1 MSRVQTTITEELADY
16 IRGVSVREPE
26 VLRRQ
31 REETS
36 GHPHASMQ
44 ISPEQGQFLS
54 FLVRLIGARKTIEV
68 GVFLGYSSIWV
79 AQALPADGRIV
90 ACDNSAKYTAVARR
104 YWRLAAVE
112 SKIDLRL
119 GRALDSLD
127 ALIAEGQ
134 AGAFD
139 FFFID
144 ADKTNYQNYFERALT
159 LLRPGGVIAA
169 DNVLWHGEVI
179 HPPRDNADGQAVAAF
194 NVKVRSDD
202 RIWLTLV
209 PIGDGLMLACKR

>member
-31 REETS
+31 RHETS
-36 GHPHASMQ
+36 GHPRASMQ
-44 ISPEQGQFLS
+44 ISPEQGQVLS
-54 FLVRLIGARKTIEV
+54 FLARLIGARKTIEV

-79 AQALPADGRIV
+79 AQALPSDGKIV
-90 ACDNSAKYTAVARR
+90 ACDISEEYTAIARR
-104 YWRLAAVE
+104 YWRRAGVE

-127 ALIAEGQ
+127 ALIADSQ
-134 AGAFD
+134 AGTFD
-139 FFFID
+139 FAFID
-144 ADKTNYQNYFERALT
+144 ADKTNYENYYERALT

-169 DNVLWHGEVI
+169 DNVLWHGGVI
-179 HPPRDNADGQAVAAF
+179 HPQDNADGQAVATF
-194 NVKVRSDD
+194 NRKLLSDD

-209 PIGDGLMLACKR
+209 PIGDGLMLASKS